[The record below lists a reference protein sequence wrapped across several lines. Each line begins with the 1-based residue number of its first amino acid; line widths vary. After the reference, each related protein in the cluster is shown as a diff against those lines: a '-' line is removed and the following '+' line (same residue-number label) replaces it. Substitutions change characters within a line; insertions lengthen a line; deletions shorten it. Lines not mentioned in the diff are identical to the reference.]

1 MKHLRQP
8 INTGVR
14 TTISALKAAKG
25 SLVKSRAN
33 ILDQRKMLSPFPMNQ
48 PSMCYDCCCEI
59 KIYHHLHHV
68 PPYLVIRS
76 LALKITKY
84 DA

>member
-48 PSMCYDCCCEI
+48 TI
-59 KIYHHLHHV
+59 FNVL
-68 PPYLVIRS
+68 
-76 LALKITKY
+76 
-84 DA
+84 